1 MSTITVDEMVKK
13 IVEIASLC
21 MENDIEY
28 EMDIETFEVELSK
41 YLYGLL
47 KLRDVSYITKEW

>member
-13 IVEIASLC
+13 IVDLC
-21 MENDIEY
+21 S
-28 EMDIETFEVELSK
+28 EMHGYDERTAMFEVQLSK

-47 KLRDVSYITKEW
+47 TPDE